1 MATIKTDDVFSIAS
15 FDPSKLAESFR
26 DFAEKGAQ
34 QSKDAYAKL
43 KTAGEE
49 AGKTLEA
56 TVQTAQAG
64 TVEIGLK
71 AIDVLRVNAESSL
84 SHMEALLGVKSAA
97 EFFELQTSFL
107 RKLLAYQETWRQGLH
122 KRHLGIPNFRVLTAT
137 TSRERVEH
145 LVAACRSLPGGGSR
159 LFLFTDQER
168 LAGGDILG
176 QGWVNGRGEQ
186 LRLCANSREAEV

>member
-34 QSKDAYAKL
+34 QSKEAYAKL
-43 KTAGEE
+43 KSAGEE

-64 TVEIGLK
+64 SVEIGLK
-71 AIDVLRVNAESSL
+71 AIDALRVNAESSL
-84 SHMEALLGVKSAA
+84 SHMEALLGVKSVA

-107 RKLLAYQETWRQGLH
+107 RKQAEVTVEQAKSLQETTKQ
-122 KRHLGIPNFRVLTAT
+122 
-137 TSRERVEH
+137 
-145 LVAACRSLPGGGSR
+145 VAEKVAKPSK
-159 LFLFTDQER
+159 
-168 LAGGDILG
+168 
-176 QGWVNGRGEQ
+176 
-186 LRLCANSREAEV
+186 EAAEKVMASFKAA

>member
-34 QSKDAYAKL
+34 QSKEAYAKL
-43 KTAGEE
+43 KSAGEE

-64 TVEIGLK
+64 SVEIGLK
-71 AIDVLRVNAESSL
+71 AIDALRVNAESSL
-84 SHMEALLGVKSAA
+84 SHMEALLGVKSVA

-107 RKLLAYQETWRQGLH
+107 RKQAELTVEQAKSLQETTKQ
-122 KRHLGIPNFRVLTAT
+122 
-137 TSRERVEH
+137 
-145 LVAACRSLPGGGSR
+145 VAEKVAKPSK
-159 LFLFTDQER
+159 
-168 LAGGDILG
+168 
-176 QGWVNGRGEQ
+176 
-186 LRLCANSREAEV
+186 EAAEKAMASFKIA

>member
-15 FDPSKLAESFR
+15 FDPSKFAESFR
-26 DFAEKGAQ
+26 DFTEKGAQ

-71 AIDVLRVNAESSL
+71 AIDVMRVNAENSL
-84 SHMEALLGVKSAA
+84 SHMEALLGVKSVA
-97 EFFELQTSFL
+97 EFFELQTSFI
-107 RKLLAYQETWRQGLH
+107 RKQAELTIEQAKSMQETTKQVTEKLA
-122 KRHLGIPNFRVLTAT
+122 KP
-137 TSRERVEH
+137 SKE
-145 LVAACRSLPGGGSR
+145 AAEKAMAS
-159 LFLFTDQER
+159 FK
-168 LAGGDILG
+168 A
-176 QGWVNGRGEQ
+176 
-186 LRLCANSREAEV
+186 A

>member
-15 FDPSKLAESFR
+15 FDPSKFAESFR
-26 DFAEKGAQ
+26 DFAEKSVL

-71 AIDVLRVNAESSL
+71 AIDVMRTNADNSL
-84 SHMEALLGVKSAA
+84 SHMEALLGVRSVA
-97 EFFELQTSFL
+97 ELVELQTAFL
-107 RKLLAYQETWRQGLH
+107 RKQAELTIEQAKSMQETTKQ
-122 KRHLGIPNFRVLTAT
+122 
-137 TSRERVEH
+137 
-145 LVAACRSLPGGGSR
+145 VAEKVAKPSK
-159 LFLFTDQER
+159 
-168 LAGGDILG
+168 
-176 QGWVNGRGEQ
+176 
-186 LRLCANSREAEV
+186 EAAEKVMASFKVA

>member
-34 QSKDAYAKL
+34 QSKEAYAKL
-43 KTAGEE
+43 KSAGEE

-84 SHMEALLGVKSAA
+84 SHMEALLGVKSVA
-97 EFFELQTSFL
+97 EFVELQTSFL
-107 RKLLAYQETWRQGLH
+107 RKQAELTVEQAKSLQETAKQ
-122 KRHLGIPNFRVLTAT
+122 
-137 TSRERVEH
+137 
-145 LVAACRSLPGGGSR
+145 VAEKVAKPSK
-159 LFLFTDQER
+159 D
-168 LAGGDILG
+168 A
-176 QGWVNGRGEQ
+176 
-186 LRLCANSREAEV
+186 AEKAVASFKAA

>member
-1 MATIKTDDVFSIAS
+1 MITGSDCLNPKECDMATIKTDDVFSIAS

-26 DFAEKGAQ
+26 EFAEKGAQ

-84 SHMEALLGVKSAA
+84 SHMEALLGVKSVA
-97 EFFELQTSFL
+97 EFVELQTSFL
-107 RKLLAYQETWRQGLH
+107 RKQAELAVNQAKAMQETTKQ
-122 KRHLGIPNFRVLTAT
+122 
-137 TSRERVEH
+137 
-145 LVAACRSLPGGGSR
+145 VA
-159 LFLFTDQER
+159 EK
-168 LAGGDILG
+168 LAKP
-176 QGWVNGRGEQ
+176 
-186 LRLCANSREAEV
+186 SKEAAEKAMASFKVA